1 MRALLAFFASF
12 VAFGYLAAIS
22 HMAFVAHAICA
33 EHGELVH
40 VEPAVGSSPEPAGDG
55 SASASAPRALSL
67 DVHPSDDHDHCVLG
81 VAPPGEA
88 AVERGAPRE
97 IVVPPDPIETPALE
111 APSWT
116 PPPVAPAPPISILLL
131 SPKSSPP
138 V

>member
-1 MRALLAFFASF
+1 MRSLFAFFASF
-12 VAFGYLAAIS
+12 VALGYLAAIS
-22 HMAFVAHAICA
+22 HMAFVAHAVCA

-40 VEPAVGSSPEPAGDG
+40 VEAAIGPSSDRAGDT
-55 SASASAPRALSL
+55 SASAPRALSV

-81 VAPPGEA
+81 VAPPGEGS
-88 AVERGAPRE
+88 VERGAPR
-97 IVVPPDPIETPALE
+97 VVVLPPDPAETPPIE
-111 APSWT
+111 APAWS